1 MTLPPALNGAL
12 RLLSGAAV
20 LALGFGL
27 MKMLIGMKEDAP
39 TSMPPPA
46 ERLVRVEEVRN
57 GEVVAEVP
65 VEGRV
70 EAVDRIDV
78 LAEVGGVLM
87 AGGKEFREGV
97 AFRKGEVLL
106 RIDDSE
112 ARAALTG
119 SRATFLQSLAGAL
132 ADFRMDFPER
142 AAVWEGWARS
152 IRPERTL
159 PEMPDPGSDRER
171 FFWANRGVLG
181 SYHSI
186 RSSEE
191 RLAKYTVR
199 APFDGVVATALVDPG
214 ALVRAGTPVGTL
226 VGGSSLELR
235 SALRADYLEVVEVGD
250 AVTFADGSGQ
260 EVARGR
266 IARITRNIDAAS
278 QAATVY
284 CSLSATGKGTS
295 QLRDGMYL
303 NGKVRGRLFKDAV
316 AVHPGIFSAGN
327 AGVWCIGAKGEL
339 VDQPVAV
346 AFLSAEVAIVRGVP
360 DGTRV
365 LASPVAGARAGLA
378 VKIAE

>member
-27 MKMLIGMKEDAP
+27 MKMLIGMKEEAP

-57 GEVVAEVP
+57 GEVVAQVP
-65 VEGRV
+65 IEGRV
-70 EAVDRIDV
+70 EAVDRMDV
-78 LAEVGGVLM
+78 LAEVGGVLLP
-87 AGGKEFREGV
+87 GGKEFREGV

-106 RIDDSE
+106 RLDDSE

-119 SRATFLQSLAGAL
+119 SRASFLQALAGGL
-132 ADFRMDFPER
+132 ADFRMDFPDR

-152 IRPERTL
+152 IRPERAL
-159 PEMPDPGSDRER
+159 PEMPEPGSDRER

-214 ALVRAGTPVGTL
+214 SLVRAGTPVGTL
-226 VGGSSLELR
+226 VGGSALEMR
-235 SALRADYLEVVEVGD
+235 SALRADYLEVVQVGD
-250 AVTFADGSGQ
+250 EVSCLDKNGK

-266 IARITRNIDAAS
+266 VARITRNIDATS
-278 QAATVY
+278 QTATVY
-284 CSLSATGKGTS
+284 CSISATGKGTS

-303 NGKVRGRLFKDAV
+303 NGKVRGRTFKDAV
-316 AVHPGIFSAGN
+316 AVHPGIFTAGN
-327 AGVWCIGAKGEL
+327 RGVWSIGKEGEL
-339 VDQPVAV
+339 VDLPVEV
-346 AFLSAEVAIVRGVP
+346 AFLSAEVGIVRGVP

-365 LASPVAGARAGLA
+365 LAAPAAGARAGLA

>member
-1 MTLPPALNGAL
+1 MNLPPFLNGAL

-27 MKMLIGMKEDAP
+27 MKLLIGMKEEPP

-46 ERLVRVEEVRN
+46 ERLVRVVAVQN
-57 GEVVAEVP
+57 GDVAAEVP

-70 EAVDRIDV
+70 EAVDRIEV
-78 LAEVGGVLM
+78 LAEVGGILLS
-87 AGGKEFREGV
+87 GGKEFREG
-97 AFRKGEVLL
+97 ASFRKGEVLL
-106 RIDDSE
+106 RLDDRE

-119 SRATFLQSLAGAL
+119 SRASFLQSLAGAL

-142 AAVWEGWARS
+142 AQVWEGWARS

-159 PEMPDPGSDRER
+159 PEMPEPASDRER

-186 RSSEE
+186 RASEE

-226 VGGSSLELR
+226 VGGSALELR
-235 SALRADYLEVVEVGD
+235 SALRADYLEVVKIGA
-250 AVTFADGSGQ
+250 AVTFTDARGN

-266 IARITRNIDAAS
+266 IARITRNLDAAS

-284 CSLSATGKGTS
+284 CSLEAAGTGES
-295 QLRDGMYL
+295 PLRDGMYL
-303 NGKVRGRLFKDAV
+303 NGIVRGRVFEEAV
-316 AVHPGIFSAGN
+316 AVHPGVLLPGN
-327 AGVWCIGAKGEL
+327 EGVWSVGPDGKL
-339 VDQPVAV
+339 VASPAEV
-346 AFLSAEVAIVRGVP
+346 AFLSAETGIVRGVS

-378 VKIAE
+378 VKIAD